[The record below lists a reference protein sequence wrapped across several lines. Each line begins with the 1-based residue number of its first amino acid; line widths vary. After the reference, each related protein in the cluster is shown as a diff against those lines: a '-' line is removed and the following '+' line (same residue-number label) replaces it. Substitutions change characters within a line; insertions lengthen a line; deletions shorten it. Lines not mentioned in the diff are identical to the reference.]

1 MLPIRKLFQRRLGYR
16 LHILAELIKI
26 NFDWWE
32 ALYILVP
39 GLAFTGSAYLDLLSA
54 LPDWFLPDYLLIC
67 TAIIIL
73 MVVRGIPRTYLVR
86 ADLVHIFHNT
96 RDFNRLWSYGQV
108 ISIML
113 KTLPFTLLLFLVFP
127 FYHHIQGVSPAEWLL
142 LSCWAVFIKL
152 AVLVLNGRLYFTL
165 SKWGFRL
172 AQGLSIMALW
182 AVWTRLLP
190 TFLESNG
197 TSLIGLLVSIGFC
210 FLVVIILMCLLPD
223 AGWERVISR
232 EESCDMAIMRKFL
245 GFAAQAEQKAS
256 KSGQARFWRGRLG
269 IGFKKE
275 RVFSYFFI
283 KYFLRNSSL
292 WKLYGQ
298 IYLITLLLIL
308 TVPPMGVKMLLVG
321 GALAVTALLTETVW
335 KEHTGDLY
343 LRMLPMQWTD
353 LSHGIKLVFA
363 LLLLP
368 YGMLIWLAA
377 LGGVNSWLESLIG
390 AVAVSLVAWYLAGY
404 FSSKVAVWFNY
415 ERVEA

>member
-1 MLPIRKLFQRRLGYR
+1 MGYR
-16 LHILAELIKI
+16 LHMLAELTKI

-32 ALYILVP
+32 ALYIVVP
-39 GLAFTGSAYLDLLSA
+39 GLAFTGSAYLGLLSA
-54 LPDWFLPDYLLIC
+54 LPDWFLPDYLPIC
-67 TAIIIL
+67 TVLIIL
-73 MVVRGIPRTYLVR
+73 MAVRGIPRTYLVR

-96 RDFNRLWSYGQV
+96 RDFNRLLGYGQV
-108 ISIML
+108 ISIIL
-113 KTLPFTLLLFLVFP
+113 KTLPVILLLFLVFP
-127 FYHHIQGVSPAEWLL
+127 FYHHIQGVSPADWLL

-152 AVLVLNGRLYFTL
+152 AVLVLNGRLYSSL

-182 AVWTRLLP
+182 AAWESSVHV
-190 TFLESNG
+190 FLESNG
-197 TSLIGLLVSIGFC
+197 NNPTGLLVSIGFC
-210 FLVVIILMCLLPD
+210 FLVAIILIRLLPV
-223 AGWERVISR
+223 AGWERVIAR

-353 LSHGIKLVFA
+353 LSGGIKLVFA

-368 YGMLIWLAA
+368 YGILIWLAA
-377 LGGVNSWLESLIG
+377 LGGVNNWRESLIG
-390 AVAVSLVAWYLAGY
+390 AGVILIAAWFLAGY
-404 FSSKVAVWFNY
+404 FSSRVAVWFNY

>member
-96 RDFNRLWSYGQV
+96 RDFNRLLSYGQV

-113 KTLPFTLLLFLVFP
+113 KTLPFILILFLVFP
-127 FYHHIQGVSPAEWLL
+127 FYHHIQGVSPADWLL

-190 TFLESNG
+190 TFMESNG
-197 TSLIGLLVSIGFC
+197 TSLIGLLASIGC
-210 FLVVIILMCLLPD
+210 SLLVVIIFMRLLPD

-256 KSGQARFWRGRLG
+256 RSGLARFWRGRLG

-283 KYFLRNSSL
+283 KYFLRNSIL

-298 IYLITLLLIL
+298 IYLITMLLIL
-308 TVPPMGVKMLLVG
+308 TVPPMGVKILLVG

-353 LSHGIKLVFA
+353 LSGGIKLVFA

-390 AVAVSLVAWYLAGY
+390 AVAVLLVAWYLARY